1 VETFAA
7 IPGITPEVG
16 NVLVHAGFS
25 TLDALFQAELSDLEQ
40 IEQIKDQAPAI
51 MKAIRDEADR
61 RKGGEGAEKRE
72 GA

>member
-1 VETFAA
+1 
-7 IPGITPEVG
+7 
-16 NVLVHAGFS
+16 
-25 TLDALFQAELSDLEQ
+25 LEQ

-61 RKGGEGAEKRE
+61 RKGGQAGEKRE